1 MELTEVHQRV
11 ELIGGP
17 IDALDRTALRA
28 ALEDAR
34 CLRGWVEAQQA
45 RLTRRLTEVSPNPI
59 SDLAT
64 AGKTTQT
71 QAMKGI
77 DRAETIG
84 QLPAFDLALSNGDVS
99 ERHVD
104 LVGNALRDLKPDL
117 RRQLE
122 ASADE
127 LADLAS
133 ATTVD
138 EFARLLRARVR
149 QLEQH
154 DGLEL
159 LDRQRKANRLKTWID
174 QESGMGRFAGALDP
188 LSFVRF
194 SQLISELTR
203 SRSASGIDGPNDG
216 PLDVREHHAWQQ
228 AMALVDLVDGKT
240 GGRGRGPEITVVV
253 DTRASDAEGR
263 PMVDWGL
270 PVEIPNEV
278 LIAMLAGP
286 SKGETTSDTDAP
298 ANRRARSAAWARS
311 PGTTVAVVP
320 VVLDGTNVIQAPGG
334 MDHHRET
341 RSATR
346 DQRRVLRALYPT
358 CAIPDCRASFA
369 RTDIHHVKEWWP
381 DGLTN
386 LDNLLPLCPY
396 HHHKVHDD
404 GWTLQL
410 HPDRTLTIRF
420 PDGSQMTTGP
430 PSRGP

>member
-1 MELTEVHQRV
+1 
-11 ELIGGP
+11 
-17 IDALDRTALRA
+17 
-28 ALEDAR
+28 
-34 CLRGWVEAQQA
+34 
-45 RLTRRLTEVSPNPI
+45 
-59 SDLAT
+59 
-64 AGKTTQT
+64 
-71 QAMKGI
+71 MKGI
-77 DRAETIG
+77 DRAETIAEF
-84 QLPAFDLALSNGDVS
+84 PAFEVALSHGEVS

-133 ATTVD
+133 TTTAD

-149 QLEQH
+149 QLEQG

-159 LDRQRKANRLKTWID
+159 LTRQRRANRLKTWID
-174 QESGMGRFAGALDP
+174 QETGTGRFSGALDP
-188 LSFVRF
+188 MSFIRF
-194 SQLISELTR
+194 SQSISELTR
-203 SRSASGIDGPNDG
+203 SRHAAGVDGPDEG
-216 PLDVREHHAWQQ
+216 PLDPREHHAWQQ
-228 AMALVDLVDGKT
+228 AMALMDLVDGKT

-253 DTRASDAEGR
+253 DTRATDSDGR
-263 PMVDWGL
+263 PVVDWGL

-278 LIAMLAGP
+278 LIAMLSEPPTAATG
-286 SKGETTSDTDAP
+286 DDAQAKP
-298 ANRRARSAAWARS
+298 AARSAAWSRS
-311 PGTTVAVVP
+311 PVLTVSVVP
-320 VVLDGTNVIQAPGG
+320 LVFDGRNLLPAPGRL
-334 MDHHRET
+334 DRQRET

-358 CAIPDCRASFA
+358 CAIPDCKAPFG

-386 LDNLLPLCPY
+386 LDNLLPLCPH

-404 GWTLQL
+404 GWTREL
-410 HPDRTLTIRF
+410 HHDRTLVIRF